1 VVGGGGSSSFTPRPQ
16 AGCRYRV
23 RVPESVSVATYNLY
37 LGADLGLLLGERP
50 PGELEVNLA
59 EVQRQL
65 QATSFAHRAT
75 YIARSLVERRVDLV
89 GLQEVC
95 CWTLGREELWDFA
108 ALLQQALRECGADY
122 EPVSE
127 IATFA
132 GEGELSLDGSR
143 LPIHVRGSNLVL
155 RRLDSRVEVVDT
167 GQGLFDAA
175 LEVYS
180 FGERRLAIAR
190 GWCGVR
196 CEVGGE
202 PFAFVDT
209 HTEAYDAESRNRQ
222 RDELLAVCAALGDRL
237 ILVGDFNASPE
248 QVGMPRD
255 LMDAWTVNAGVP
267 GPTCCQG
274 PDLSHPESR
283 LDQRIDYVWVRGA
296 RVVSSERLGADRAV
310 RDAAGMWP
318 SDHAGVHA
326 VIEVG

>member
-1 VVGGGGSSSFTPRPQ
+1 
-16 AGCRYRV
+16 
-23 RVPESVSVATYNLY
+23 VPESVSVATYNLY

-50 PGELEVNLA
+50 RDELEVNLA

-65 QATSFAHRAT
+65 QATSFTRRAA
-75 YIARSLVERRVDLV
+75 YVARSLVERRVDLV

-122 EPVSE
+122 EAVSAV
-127 IATFA
+127 ATFS
-132 GEGELSLDGSR
+132 GEGELPLDGSP
-143 LPIHVRGSNLVL
+143 LPVHVRGSNLVL
-155 RRLDSRVEVVDT
+155 RRVGSGVEVVDAA
-167 GQGLFDAA
+167 QGLFDEA
-175 LEVYS
+175 LEVHT
-180 FGERRLAIAR
+180 FGDRRLAIAR
-190 GWCGVR
+190 GWCGAR

-237 ILVGDFNASPE
+237 ILVGDFNAPPE
-248 QVGMPRD
+248 QVGMPPG
-255 LMDAWTVNAGVP
+255 LVDAWTVNAEVP

-283 LDQRIDYVWVRGA
+283 LRERIDYVWVRGGA
-296 RVVSSERLGADRAV
+296 RVVSAERLGADRAV